1 MKTMTTL
8 TQKTLT
14 FTAGAAIALGGL
26 VVGVNPAVAG
36 PLNPINDFGDTLD
49 EFGKRSG
56 KDCQTTECSLQSELD
71 FYTTDGPGI
80 DVYDFLAQEYFP
92 TSSILSTLMFEIA
105 GFKDYN
111 SFGVYARHDRDE
123 NNKPNNLIEIFKGS
137 DSGVFSTAFTQA
149 DLAGLG
155 SEFGFYLTNKN
166 DKTFYTEHALNH
178 NGNQHAVIYGGN
190 NSTFNIN
197 GSEINFLP
205 GDFILAFEDLEEGR
219 RSADWDYQDMVV
231 HVRMASVP
239 EPSLLLGLGA
249 MAGSLFATRKRK
261 RG

>member
-1 MKTMTTL
+1 MNTMTL

-14 FTAGAAIALGGL
+14 LTAGAAIALGGL
-26 VVGVNPAVAG
+26 VVGSNPALAG
-36 PLNPINDFGDTLD
+36 PLNPINDFGETQDD
-49 EFGKRSG
+49 FGKGSG
-56 KDCQTTECSLQSELD
+56 KDCQTVECSLQSELD

-80 DVYDFLAQEYFP
+80 NVYDFLSQQYFP

-111 SFGVYARHDRDE
+111 RFGVYSKDD
-123 NNKPNNLIEIFKGS
+123 PTNLIEIFSGP
-137 DSGVFSTAFTQA
+137 DSGVLSKALTQKQMA
-149 DLAGLG
+149 SLG
-155 SEFGFYLTNKN
+155 SHFGFYLTNKN

-178 NGNQHAVIYGGN
+178 KGNQHAVIYGGN

-205 GDFILAFEDLEEGR
+205 GDFIIAFEDLEEGR
-219 RSADWDYQDMVV
+219 RYADWDYQDMVV

-261 RG
+261 RS